1 MRKARRA
8 SRELEEGEQGDVAA
22 AKDKIVKEQSRPL
35 STSSR
40 GALGQR
46 FDPLLHETV
55 DGGMVHPPKLFAWHE
70 KGQKK
75 KQRDEDAKLWRQR
88 QYGIRVEGDVAELVW
103 LTRGWKKKA
112 KARKTSPLNLPPL

>member
-1 MRKARRA
+1 
-8 SRELEEGEQGDVAA
+8 
-22 AKDKIVKEQSRPL
+22 
-35 STSSR
+35 
-40 GALGQR
+40 
-46 FDPLLHETV
+46 
-55 DGGMVHPPKLFAWHE
+55 MVHPPKHFAWHE